1 MLLCRC
7 STVEKIKKVLDK
19 AGGWWYN
26 KIKIKEREDNIMTKT
41 IVTAYGKENEI
52 IKVVE
57 TTYDNRYDI
66 MNKLFKID
74 GVVAVHTAT
83 KLK

>member
-1 MLLCRC
+1 M
-7 STVEKIKKVLDK
+7 K
-19 AGGWWYN
+19 
-26 KIKIKEREDNIMTKT
+26 KT
-41 IVTAYGKENEI
+41 IVTAYGKENAV

-57 TTYDNRYDI
+57 TTYDNRYDVI
-66 MNKLFKID
+66 NELFRID